1 MGMLDRYEEF
11 LKKFDK
17 KIAEYFIKQEQYI
30 KCKKSC
36 SACCEIGEY
45 PFSRLEAEYIMH
57 GFVKLSP
64 IIQAKIKQNIKNL
77 IIRKKDNLSE
87 RFLYKCPFLLDKMC
101 ALYQYRGITCRVFGL
116 AYLYDNKV
124 HLPEC
129 VNSGLNYSKN
139 YNPETKEVDIQNLIE
154 DDLRIDSVLRSP
166 SAQEYNLECGEIRP
180 LINWFL

>member
-57 GFVKLSP
+57 GFVKLPPS
-64 IIQAKIKQNIKNL
+64 IQAKIKQNIKNL
-77 IIRKKDNLSE
+77 VIRKKTICPRDFCTSV
-87 RFLYKCPFLLDKMC
+87 RFCWIKCVLY
-101 ALYQYRGITCRVFGL
+101 
-116 AYLYDNKV
+116 
-124 HLPEC
+124 
-129 VNSGLNYSKN
+129 
-139 YNPETKEVDIQNLIE
+139 
-154 DDLRIDSVLRSP
+154 
-166 SAQEYNLECGEIRP
+166 
-180 LINWFL
+180 INIAE